1 MKNLKVYIEKE
12 GVQQFVGAITGR
24 DSTDAVF
31 SYDREYLLHG
41 SPISVSMP
49 LREQVFS
56 PEQTRTFFEG
66 LLPEGFSRKSVAQ
79 WIRADEQDYLTILAA
94 LGRECLGALLIEDAD
109 SPDGMN
115 ASYKML
121 SMNQVRNL
129 AAEGASRSAEIVVSS
144 HLSLTGASGKVGLY
158 YDKKNNTWYQPF
170 GIAPSTHIV
179 KQSHVRLRN
188 IIENE
193 ELALRTAMKL
203 GIPTVESSIIN
214 TGTFGEDEILLAA
227 KRYDRDMDNSR
238 FSINELPAPL
248 RLHQED
254 MAQALGIPSSRKY
267 ERKGDD
273 YLRKMFLLV
282 RNESTDPIG
291 DQLRLLDVLIFDY
304 LIGNTDNHI
313 KNISLLYGPDL
324 RKISLAP
331 AYDILSTLV
340 YKEDTAEMSVAIAG
354 VMDWHD
360 VSRET
365 FINASSDIG
374 ISPQVIGREFDRLN
388 GNFADAVYSAADELE
403 TSGLRHCRE
412 IADAVM
418 GLQRGGF
425 RSTGVPI
432 Y

>member
-1 MKNLKVYIEKE
+1 M
-12 GVQQFVGAITGR
+12 
-24 DSTDAVF
+24 
-31 SYDREYLLHG
+31 
-41 SPISVSMP
+41 
-49 LREQVFS
+49 
-56 PEQTRTFFEG
+56 
-66 LLPEGFSRKSVAQ
+66 
-79 WIRADEQDYLTILAA
+79 
-94 LGRECLGALLIEDAD
+94 
-109 SPDGMN
+109 
-115 ASYKML
+115 
-121 SMNQVRNL
+121 
-129 AAEGASRSAEIVVSS
+129 
-144 HLSLTGASGKVGLY
+144 
-158 YDKKNNTWYQPF
+158 
-170 GIAPSTHIV
+170 
-179 KQSHVRLRN
+179 
-188 IIENE
+188 
-193 ELALRTAMKL
+193 RTAMKL

-340 YKEDTAEMSVAIAG
+340 YKEGTAEMSVAIAG